1 MPMMMVAPLFLEDG
15 KFTSRVSLV
24 NASSEV
30 TYATVF
36 VRSLGGETLLQK
48 RVLLGP
54 NSTAHIALR
63 ELLDEAKSSETR
75 GSIIVEQSPDLN
87 GMAVLA
93 QLSITHQ
100 SAHTSY
106 LDEELA
112 MPDPTMDSPI
122 LRAVGRGKEKSVLVA
137 ISSLSQYSQEIR
149 TDCLSSNAE
158 TTSATVTLA
167 PNSTVLIDACK
178 RGTRTSV
185 TSFANQGVNADEFVD
200 DGEAGQSGT
209 EAVGIQLVSNAGPG
223 QFAAFGISRRR
234 ATGDVVLAALPF
246 SDPKLAAS
254 SSTVFAGVPTGYADL
269 LAGGSYKP
277 YVAVANFSLHPAHV
291 TVQFSSTSGATGATS
306 TSKVIASEILVQA
319 REATTVSL
327 ADLQGDPGLR
337 NSFIVSSDAAPG
349 DVAVSMASNAGD
361 GEGEV
366 ELLGKDSAQSEN
378 MGAHPWSIAGGNE
391 STLLLFNH
399 TDQKQNTVVTVFSNK
414 SLRRERMKLG
424 PFETIALS
432 ISDVIRNNISD
443 DQREILGTDPVE
455 GEIQWTMGQ
464 DKTITGRLLVSNKI
478 ASMARNFSC
487 QSYNVLCSNTITPA
501 STTVH
506 VGANTGFSLT
516 PSSCIAYT
524 IGACTGS
531 PGGSVSPLF
540 EWNWGGGLNAS
551 CGNSYSCTLTATAAG
566 STTVTG
572 TAYTT
577 WCNKPATASV
587 TVKPTISGGNT
598 VWWFNGQTV
607 SGYSTQ
613 ITLTTQSSGTWN
625 VTAGATKV
633 HISSSTGQS
642 INVTGTGTFSQSSG
656 DVKITVTVNGVA
668 SDTFSLSSNGPAFL
682 SRSSKSD
689 FPCSGNGEQGW
700 DSFINYTLRDNFNNP
715 MPNVP
720 VNEAFSGSTVWPRV
734 TSTGGT
740 TTGTGTFTDDI
751 FVCAAPGGLSPMP
764 ISPQQPETNTLVDS
778 FHQNWCSGSSASNSW
793 GSACVGGQTQ
803 SGTLQRFI
811 DHGQVTVP

>member
-1 MPMMMVAPLFLEDG
+1 VQTRLLILLFSLTLSAPAQQQSSPSASTKSGMPMMMVAPLFLEDS
-15 KFTSRVSLV
+15 KFTSSVSLV
-24 NASSEV
+24 NASDEA

-36 VRSLGGETLLQK
+36 VRSLSGETLLQK

-54 NSTAHIALR
+54 NSTAHVALR

-75 GSIIVEQSPDLN
+75 GSIVVEQSPDLN

-100 SAHTSY
+100 SAHTSH

-122 LRAVGRGKEKSVLVA
+122 LRAVGRGEEKSVLVA

-149 TDCLSSNAE
+149 IDCLSSKAE

-167 PNSTVLIDACK
+167 PNSTVLIQACK
-178 RGTRTSV
+178 RGNPASA
-185 TSFANQGVNADEFVD
+185 TSFANQGVNADEFDD
-200 DGEAGQSGT
+200 DGEVGQSGT
-209 EAVGIQLVSNAGPG
+209 EAVGIQLVSSAGPG

-234 ATGDVVLAALPF
+234 ASGDVVLAALPF

-254 SSTVFAGVPTGYADL
+254 SSTVFAGVPTGHADL

-337 NSFIVSSDAAPG
+337 NSFIVSSDAAPE

-399 TDQKQNTVVTVFSNK
+399 TDQKQSTVVTVFGNK
-414 SLRRERMKLG
+414 SIWRKRMKLG
-424 PFETIALS
+424 PFDTISLS
-432 ISDVIRNNISD
+432 ISDLVRNKTPD
-443 DQREILGTDPVE
+443 DRREVLDPGLVE

-464 DKTITGRLLVSNKI
+464 DKTLTGRLLVSNKI

-487 QSYNVLCSNTITPA
+487 QSYNVLCGNSITPA
-501 STTVH
+501 STTVN
-506 VGANTGFSLT
+506 VGAQTGFSLY
-516 PSSCIAYT
+516 PSSCIAYN
-524 IGACTGS
+524 IGACSGS
-531 PGGSVSPLF
+531 LGGSVSPLF

-566 STTVTG
+566 VDYGHRNSLYDLVQQTG
-572 TAYTT
+572 
-577 WCNKPATASV
+577 N
-587 TVKPTISGGNT
+587 
-598 VWWFNGQTV
+598 
-607 SGYSTQ
+607 
-613 ITLTTQSSGTWN
+613 
-625 VTAGATKV
+625 
-633 HISSSTGQS
+633 
-642 INVTGTGTFSQSSG
+642 
-656 DVKITVTVNGVA
+656 
-668 SDTFSLSSNGPAFL
+668 
-682 SRSSKSD
+682 R
-689 FPCSGNGEQGW
+689 
-700 DSFINYTLRDNFNNP
+700 
-715 MPNVP
+715 
-720 VNEAFSGSTVWPRV
+720 
-734 TSTGGT
+734 
-740 TTGTGTFTDDI
+740 
-751 FVCAAPGGLSPMP
+751 
-764 ISPQQPETNTLVDS
+764 
-778 FHQNWCSGSSASNSW
+778 
-793 GSACVGGQTQ
+793 
-803 SGTLQRFI
+803 
-811 DHGQVTVP
+811 